1 MHLLGSLEGG
11 NDFFRNRNRILGAR
25 VATHPCR
32 MLAQRECSEATQFN
46 PVAPGKP
53 ISNGVKD
60 NIHDRFE
67 IMSRQMRI
75 VLGKLPDQFGLIHVG
90 RILRCGVIPSG
101 SCQSSGGPSSNYL

>member
-25 VATHPCR
+25 VATHPSR

-101 SCQSSGGPSSNYL
+101 SCQSSG